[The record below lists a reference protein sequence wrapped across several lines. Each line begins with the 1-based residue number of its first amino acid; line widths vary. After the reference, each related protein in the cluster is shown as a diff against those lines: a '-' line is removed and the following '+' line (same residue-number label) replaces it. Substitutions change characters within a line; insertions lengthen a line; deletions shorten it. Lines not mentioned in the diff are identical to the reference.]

1 MLSLLSSLL
10 QRQSSKHGTIPMSR
24 QVSVMRKYNLDRKFQ
39 NEPLL
44 TDNGNQLSTNL
55 RKKSFSY
62 HSYTLPTGP
71 SDWQSRRWQ
80 NDGKRHR
87 RHGGVGLGH
96 FPTRTWAPANV
107 KVRGGGGKDQL
118 LVWQPKYDPA
128 CWDQIQGFS
137 FLPILQEESI
147 VIHEFLILR
156 KIKRATIFLQ
166 VGDGLLII
174 FFCMLQLLK
183 KKNKPFFYS
192 NIQIMLKQKKRSELL
207 FWMILNYFEV
217 VFHHRSCHF
226 AHSFPSAHS
235 PFRTK
240 VSLQPSFYF
249 LSQLFLA
256 ALPPLNHWF
265 ND

>member
-1 MLSLLSSLL
+1 MLQEEVVRDNCPSNLLQMLSLLSSLL

-24 QVSVMRKYNLDRKFQ
+24 HVSVMRKYNLDRKFQ

-44 TDNGNQLSTNL
+44 ADNGNQLSTNL

-87 RHGGVGLGH
+87 RHRGVGLGH
-96 FPTRTWAPANV
+96 FLTRTWAPANV

-147 VIHEFLILR
+147 VIVIHEFIILT
-156 KIKRATIFLQ
+156 KTKRATIFFL
-166 VGDGLLII
+166 VGEGLLII
-174 FFCMLQLLK
+174 FLACSNFWRK
-183 KKNKPFFYS
+183 KTS
-192 NIQIMLKQKKRSELL
+192 
-207 FWMILNYFEV
+207 
-217 VFHHRSCHF
+217 HF
-226 AHSFPSAHS
+226 SIHI
-235 PFRTK
+235 
-240 VSLQPSFYF
+240 
-249 LSQLFLA
+249 
-256 ALPPLNHWF
+256 F
-265 ND
+265 N